1 MIIQADVKSLEIV
14 VAAWLSQDKVLIH
27 ELKSGIDIH
36 KANQEA
42 LGLPDR
48 GIAKI
53 FVFRILYGGNE
64 YSFINDPDFMI
75 VSKKEA
81 YWKEVIDKYYT
92 KYRGIAKWHNDII
105 RTVSKTEML
114 ITPFGRTFKWDLK
127 KHGKFKLPVT
137 EIKNYPVQGTGAD
150 IVAIARV
157 SLFRRMRAMGLKSLL
172 INTVHDSIVF
182 DALDNEVATIVK
194 LLKEVFRD
202 LPSNIERI
210 FKVNFNLEINVE
222 ILVGQDM
229 YNLGEVQ

>member
-53 FVFRILYGGNE
+53 FVFRILYGGTE

-92 KYRGIAKWHNDII
+92 KYRGIDKWHNDII

-114 ITPFGRTFKWDLK
+114 ITPFGRTFNWDLK
-127 KHGKFKLPVT
+127 KHGKFKLPT
-137 EIKNYPVQGTGAD
+137 T
-150 IVAIARV
+150 
-157 SLFRRMRAMGLKSLL
+157 
-172 INTVHDSIVF
+172 
-182 DALDNEVATIVK
+182 
-194 LLKEVFRD
+194 
-202 LPSNIERI
+202 
-210 FKVNFNLEINVE
+210 
-222 ILVGQDM
+222 
-229 YNLGEVQ
+229 